1 VVVTRF
7 GSLLRSTLCLLA
19 AGAVALGCVV
29 SPQPSPPEAQ
39 LSGSLIGLAPA
50 ESLVAKVIA
59 FEGGPGA
66 VKPPRGEVL
75 VTNLD
80 SADAPSR
87 ADVQPDGSFLIGVPG
102 VVGQRFRFQVKDGDT
117 RSQPFD
123 LALDATGTTA
133 DAIAVQ
139 PACLTVDPP
148 RWAALDGAGAER
160 ALTLHNDC
168 TSAVSLAVPHL
179 RRGLAGFTVFPASAL
194 TLAAGEK
201 RALTVRAG
209 DGAEVEDVLLLDVTA
224 PAAAQ
229 RAVTLTV
236 PDR

>member
-1 VVVTRF
+1 MTRF
-7 GSLLRSTLCLLA
+7 GSLLRSTFGLLA
-19 AGAVALGCVV
+19 AGALALGCVV

-50 ESLVAKVIA
+50 ESLVADVIA

-66 VKPPRGEVL
+66 VKPAHGVVL

-80 SADAPSR
+80 SDDAPSQT
-87 ADVQPDGSFLIGVPG
+87 DVQPDGSFLIGVPG
-102 VVGQRFRFQVKDGDT
+102 VVGQRFRFQIKDGDT

-123 LALDATGTTA
+123 LGLDSTGTTA
-133 DAIAVQ
+133 DAIVAQ
-139 PACLTVDPP
+139 PSCFTVDPA
-148 RWAALDGAGAER
+148 RWAALDGAFGER
-160 ALTLHNDC
+160 ALTLHNGC
-168 TSAVSLAVPHL
+168 AGAVSIAVPHL
-179 RRGLAGFTVFPASAL
+179 RRGLAGFTVFPAAAL
-194 TLAAGEK
+194 TLAAGED

-209 DGAEVEDVLLLDVTA
+209 DGAEVEDVLYLDVTA
-224 PAAAQ
+224 PTVAQ